1 MTFQVGNSAKKKKQ
15 SLLKKGK
22 SDEDLV
28 GVELDL
34 QQLTQGLD
42 VGGRRL
48 AAVPGGSASLFF
60 SSYFPTVEGFS
71 FT

>member
-1 MTFQVGNSAKKKKQ
+1 MEIRQQIAK

-34 QQLTQGLD
+34 QHLAQGLD

-60 SSYFPTVEGFS
+60 RLISQLFS